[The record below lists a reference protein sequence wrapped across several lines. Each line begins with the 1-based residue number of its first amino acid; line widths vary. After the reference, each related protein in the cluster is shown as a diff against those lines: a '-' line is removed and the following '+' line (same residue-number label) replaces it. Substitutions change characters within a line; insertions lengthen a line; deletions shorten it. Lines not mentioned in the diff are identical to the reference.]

1 MGQPMLTA
9 SRTGL
14 YADIAVRHDDRDHCM
29 HSWLRSAGV
38 VRLAVPALIVLLG
51 VAGFVVTR
59 EAISQDRDAAAAR
72 RAQLESVRTQAL
84 LGRARAYIAGLGNVL
99 AGEPVAG
106 QRRFAQLVGSTGASI
121 GLVDALWVQ
130 QVAGSRR
137 RAYERRLGAPIT
149 RLTPSGALEPAPP
162 QASHLPATYTT
173 GTRTELRPGVDVS
186 GWPALASAI
195 RDPASILSVSATD
208 PGSLGSQR
216 GFYLLEAGR
225 FGAGPTDRGVL
236 AVFVPQGW
244 LTLSTEDPQ
253 RLAIS
258 LGGRRLLGGLHATP
272 TAGAGFETLARRW
285 RVDVGTAPASGL
297 QSELPWFALAWPIA
311 AAFVVWLAGRGIM
324 RRRRAE
330 RDAERTFDLSVDLLC
345 IAGTDGY
352 FKRVNPAFERTLG
365 YSREELLS
373 RPFLSMVH
381 PDDRASTREVVRA
394 LARGD
399 EVMQFENRY
408 LCRDGSPRW
417 LEWSSRPM
425 EEGLIYSSGRDVT
438 DRRRAEDQ
446 LLEAQRLVEIS
457 RDELRLLA
465 DEQAALR
472 RVATL
477 VAQGGSPTRVF
488 EAVAAEVGGLL
499 GAEHTSLMRYEP
511 DGTVTVVAGHGEP
524 AGVPADVA
532 RVTLQGESI
541 SAQVQRTGAPARGD
555 TYEGAPGSLAA
566 LLRKLG
572 IRSSAGAPIVVA
584 GRLWGVIVA
593 SWKQDQALSADVER
607 RMAQFTELVATAI
620 ANADSRA
627 ELTASRAR
635 VVAAGDETRRR
646 IERNLHDGTQQRLVA
661 LALELRAVEAKLPA
675 EMDEIRADLSQA
687 ATGLAGAVED
697 LQEVARGIH
706 PAILSRGGLGAAL
719 RTLARRAGVPV
730 ELDMKAERPLPGP
743 VDVAAYYVVSE
754 ALTNAAKHAQASVV
768 RVELKAEDSIV
779 ELAIR
784 DDGVGG
790 ADPERGSGLIGLRDR
805 VEALGGTIEIA
816 SGPGRGTSVVVTIP
830 IDGIEQP
837 AG

>member
-1 MGQPMLTA
+1 MP
-9 SRTGL
+9 
-14 YADIAVRHDDRDHCM
+14 
-29 HSWLRSAGV
+29 SWLRSAGI

-51 VAGFVVTR
+51 VVGFVVTR

-72 RAQLESVRTQAL
+72 RAELESVRTQAL
-84 LGRARAYIAGLGNVL
+84 LGRARAYVAGVGTLR

-130 QVAGSRR
+130 QVAGTRR
-137 RAYERRLGAPIT
+137 QAYERRLGAPIT

-162 QASHLPATYTT
+162 QASYLPATYTT
-173 GTRTELRPGVDVS
+173 GTRQELRPGVDVS
-186 GWPALASAI
+186 GWPALAAAI
-195 RDPASILSVSATD
+195 RDPASILSVSASN
-208 PGSLGSQR
+208 PGSLGSQH

-225 FGAGPTDRGVL
+225 FGAGSAGRGVL

-244 LTLSTEDPQ
+244 LTLSTEDPE

-258 LGGRRLLGGLHATP
+258 LGGRRLVGGLDTTP
-272 TAGAGFETLARRW
+272 TASAGFETLARRW
-285 RVDVGTAPASGL
+285 RVDAGTAPASEL
-297 QSELPWFALAWPIA
+297 QTKLAWFALAWPIA
-311 AAFVVWLAGRGIM
+311 AALVVWLVGRGIV

-352 FKRVNPAFERTLG
+352 FKRVNPAFVRTLG
-365 YSREELLS
+365 YSQEELLS
-373 RPFLSMVH
+373 RPYLSMVH
-381 PDDRASTREVVRA
+381 PDDRAATREVVLA

-399 EVMQFENRY
+399 EVVQFENRY

-425 EEGLIYSSGRDVT
+425 PEEGLIYSAGRDVT
-438 DRRRAEDQ
+438 DRRRAEEK
-446 LLEAQRLVEIS
+446 LVEAQRLIETS

-477 VAQGGSPTRVF
+477 VAQGRSPTRVF
-488 EAVAAEVGGLL
+488 HAVAAEVGGLL
-499 GAEHTSLMRYEP
+499 GAERTSLMRYEP
-511 DGTVTVVAGHGEP
+511 DGTVTVVAGHGDLGGP
-524 AGVPADVA
+524 PPDVA

-541 SAQVQRTGAPARGD
+541 SAQVQRTGAPARVD

-566 LLRKLG
+566 LLREFG
-572 IRSSAGAPIVVA
+572 FRSSAGTPIVVA

-593 SWKQDQALSADVER
+593 SWKEEQALSADVEE

-620 ANADSRA
+620 ANADTRA

-661 LALELRAVEAKLPA
+661 LALELRAVEARLPDDL
-675 EMDEIRADLSQA
+675 EEIRADLSQA

-697 LQEVARGIH
+697 LQEIARGIH

-730 ELDMKAERPLPGP
+730 ELDLRAERPLPGP

-768 RVELKAEDSIV
+768 HVELKAEDSIV

-816 SGPGRGTSVVVTIP
+816 SALGHGTSVVVTIP
-830 IDGIEQP
+830 LAP